1 MTKENFRQ
9 TRPEKTERRAQVPQ
23 SQKLWEHKGHNI
35 QYSKPYWLKKVK
47 TKLKVRGNENK
58 RKVNFWQKK
67 ILDKPDQ
74 RRLRGELNGHS
85 VNSCES
91 YMGTNNFKIL
101 RKIRQEV
108 PTRVVTMVGL
118 EEEQG
123 QRQRREKDWQWES
136 SSAAVS
142 KAVRAQGLQHSRF
155 WKFIYNL

>member
-1 MTKENFRQ
+1 
-9 TRPEKTERRAQVPQ
+9 
-23 SQKLWEHKGHNI
+23 
-35 QYSKPYWLKKVK
+35 
-47 TKLKVRGNENK
+47 
-58 RKVNFWQKK
+58 
-67 ILDKPDQ
+67 
-74 RRLRGELNGHS
+74 
-85 VNSCES
+85 
-91 YMGTNNFKIL
+91 MGTNNFKIL

-155 WKFIYNL
+155 